1 MTTDIQFHRGN
12 FSTFISNAKSNI
24 DNPLPSNLV
33 ASRAAGKLL
42 RDFGI
47 EVQPEDLI
55 YDRGT
60 LKGQFDV
67 NQVRAQLHRYIRKE
81 NLEIDES
88 TLFKEFCAGLDEECR
103 EINLKR
109 AFPSGIPFI
118 NMDGDKVDLIISCG
132 DNYIARIPMERMT
145 INKYLELKDP
155 SKNKLK
161 PGEKSNLSW
170 REDVVAYLKDV
181 KCQDSDEQREVNN
194 LIDSLSEVGTNNV
207 TNEKFSLE
215 ELNKQLYGYFNRLED
230 KSVYPIIKSGKI
242 CLVKAE
248 KKSVEG
254 YLTNYVISEAPD
266 NDSIK
271 KYGID
276 CVMAVDRYNGKIDL
290 KKEDLD

>member
-47 EVQPEDLI
+47 EVQPENLI

-60 LKGQFDV
+60 LKDQFDV

-161 PGEKSNLSW
+161 PDEKSNYSW

-181 KCQDSDEQREVNN
+181 KCQDSDEQREVDN
-194 LIDSLSEVGTNNV
+194 LIDILSRASLS
-207 TNEKFSLE
+207 LD
-215 ELNKQLYGYFNRLED
+215 ELNKQLYRYFNKLED

-242 CLVKAE
+242 CLVKAK

-254 YLTNYVISEAPD
+254 YLTSYIISEAPD
-266 NDSIK
+266 DDFIK

-276 CVMAVDRYNGKIDL
+276 CVMAVDKDNKEIDL
-290 KKEDLD
+290 KKEDLN

>member
-109 AFPSGIPFI
+109 AFPAGMPFI

-181 KCQDSDEQREVNN
+181 KCQDSDEQLEVDN
-194 LIDSLSEVGTNNV
+194 LIDSLSEKAT
-207 TNEKFSLE
+207 SLNDF
-215 ELNKQLYGYFNRLED
+215 NKQLYKHFNRLED

-254 YLTNYVISEAPD
+254 YLTNYVIREAPD
-266 NDSIK
+266 NDFIK

-276 CVMAVDRYNGKIDL
+276 CVMAIDRYNGKIDL

>member
-161 PGEKSNLSW
+161 PGEKSNHSW

-181 KCQDSDEQREVNN
+181 KCQDSDEQLEVDN
-194 LIDSLSEVGTNNV
+194 LIDNLSEKAT
-207 TNEKFSLE
+207 SLNDF
-215 ELNKQLYGYFNRLED
+215 NKQLYKYFNRLED